1 MSLTGSNLPEETINF
16 SSQKKK
22 KMKAIGQNPQLKSM
36 SKDTILTLMM
46 ER

>member
-16 SSQKKK
+16 SSQKK